1 MNLVHRVTFAL
12 QIVLAE
18 LIFLAP
24 AGKRRYFSL
33 RYPAAALFSI
43 AASCLFVFYVDWIP
57 YALARLL
64 RMVLVFSAHSGG
76 YVFLLRAEAL
86 DSVCRLRIRVRA
98 AAHFL
103 SYHQTHWHA
112 DAVFSPGK
120 KSWVSRDGSGSSICC
135 SRYFTCCL
143 P

>member
-1 MNLVHRVTFAL
+1 MNLVHRVIFAL

-24 AGKRRYFSL
+24 AGKRRYFAL

-64 RMVLVFSAHSGG
+64 R
-76 YVFLLRAEAL
+76 
-86 DSVCRLRIRVRA
+86 
-98 AAHFL
+98 
-103 SYHQTHWHA
+103 T
-112 DAVFSPGK
+112 P
-120 KSWVSRDGSGSSICC
+120 
-135 SRYFTCCL
+135 
-143 P
+143 